1 MFCFWS
7 SLKESRSPVNPRKFI
22 PRDQWKHDQKQ
33 PWIFE
38 NLSLIEFFSYLTI
51 IVNLKVWV
59 QNATIK
65 DKNSWAWF
73 FFALLVLW
81 SPILRYVSGKPHNL
95 WSQLAVSG
103 NSSSISFRLSFVP
116 IKYTLKILF
125 PELPVIKYYI
135 AHPTFCYY
143 NYWWN
148 HKRSKLVQRNKLS
161 CCVFLCGEM
170 WKFDV

>member
-1 MFCFWS
+1 MSSFWS
-7 SLKESRSPVNPRKFI
+7 NLKESRSPVNPRKFI
-22 PRDQWKHDQKQ
+22 PRDQWKHNQKQ

-38 NLSLIEFFSYLTI
+38 NLSDYYRQFESLSSKRNNQRQKFMG
-51 IVNLKVWV
+51 V
-59 QNATIK
+59 
-65 DKNSWAWF
+65 F
-73 FFALLVLW
+73 FFVALLVLW

-103 NSSSISFRLSFVP
+103 NSSSISFRLSIVP
-116 IKYTLKILF
+116 IKYRLKILF

-148 HKRSKLVQRNKLS
+148 HKRSKLVQLNKLS